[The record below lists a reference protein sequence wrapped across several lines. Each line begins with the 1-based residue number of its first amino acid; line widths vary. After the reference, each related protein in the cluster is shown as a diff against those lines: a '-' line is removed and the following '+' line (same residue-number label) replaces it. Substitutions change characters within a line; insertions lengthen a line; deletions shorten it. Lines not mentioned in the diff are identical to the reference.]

1 MPLNAALYI
10 SYSDESEQDN
20 IFLNITDLVQ

>member
-10 SYSDESEQDN
+10 SYSDESQQDN